1 MGKGTPSRS
10 GGKTVHVRCRRCG
23 RHSYHQRKRTCASCG
38 FGVTSRMRGYSW
50 AKLKGGNTSPKNL
63 IRKH

>member
-10 GGKTVHVRCRRCG
+10 GGRIVHIRCRRCG
-23 RHSYHQRKRTCASCG
+23 HHSYHVRRRACARCG
-38 FGVTSRMRGYSW
+38 FGVTARVRGYAWTKPKS
-50 AKLKGGNTSPKNL
+50 GNVHPKNL

>member
-23 RHSYHQRKRTCASCG
+23 HHSYHQRKRKCAHCG
-38 FGVTSRMRGYSW
+38 FGVTAEMRTYSW
-50 AKLKGGNTSPKNL
+50 AKLKNGVSHPKNL